1 MLKFVFARR
10 LSGRIFRSF
19 AMALVLL
26 SITFGVFTTH
36 YGSDLIVKSSGNEL
50 RVLSVVLSQ
59 LIQDQFS
66 NLEDSLDGITNNDT
80 LLSQLASSEPR
91 QKWLESYLKSR
102 LKQDAKFLDLMIYD
116 LDGRCVGST
125 DPDWYKIRGRS
136 WGFFKQGLEGFS
148 FPSIYATESMG
159 RVQLVSSPI
168 LIDDQAVGVIVAII
182 DLQQIYGLM
191 DRKIGL
197 SETTDAFLLDRDLQF
212 ITAGRSGIK
221 GLVESHLAST
231 ALASHIKDEFWVG
244 EYAGASGRRVLGT
257 ALKIPGYSWYVVVER
272 DYEDITQQVLSVR
285 RGVIMVTLGLL
296 LVFIIISLGL
306 SRSITRPLM
315 NLVESARTIASGN
328 YHEPVRV
335 VGNIEELAFIG
346 NELDRMRHH
355 VATSQNRLKER
366 LSESEQL
373 RLEGERLAA
382 IGSLAAS
389 LAHEIRNPLNAMSLL
404 LTRLQS
410 LGEEAVK
417 KPIFEDLFGEVRR
430 LDRLVSSILDYAKP
444 IRLDKQPTDLSVL
457 LCAVRDLFHSL
468 AHLNGISLKVEDHC
482 ESLVVLADSDKLKQC
497 LVNLIKNSVDA
508 LGSCGG
514 EVRLSCVA
522 ERGLARIH
530 VVDNGPGI
538 ALHIQEKIFAP
549 FFTTKEQG
557 TGLGLSEVHK
567 IVTAHGGQIELISAQ
582 GGDSSAVPPRGA
594 HFIVS
599 LPLK

>member
-36 YGSDLIVKSSGNEL
+36 YGSDLIVKSSANEL

-102 LKQDAKFLDLMIYD
+102 LKQDSKFLDLMIYD
-116 LDGRCVGST
+116 LEGRCVGST

-136 WGFFKQGLEGFS
+136 WAFFKQGLDGFN

-231 ALASHIKDEFWVG
+231 ALASHIRDEFWVG

-257 ALKIPGYSWYVVVER
+257 ALQIPGYSWYVVVER
-272 DYEDITQQVLSVR
+272 DYNDITQQVLSVR
-285 RGVIMVTLGLL
+285 RGVIVMTLGLL

-315 NLVESARTIASGN
+315 NLVESARTIASGH

-335 VGNIEELAFIG
+335 AGNIEELAFIG

-410 LGEEAVK
+410 LREEAVR

-444 IRLDKQPTDLSVL
+444 IRLNKQPTDLLVL
-457 LCAVRDLFHSL
+457 LCAVRDLFDSL
-468 AHLNGISLKVEDHC
+468 AHSNGISLKVEDHS
-482 ESLVVLADSDKLKQC
+482 ERLVVLADSDKLKQC

-508 LGSCGG
+508 LGPGGG
-514 EVRLSCVA
+514 EIRLSCVA
-522 ERGLARIH
+522 ERGLAKIH

-538 ALHIQEKIFAP
+538 AIHSQEKIFTP

-567 IVTAHGGQIELISAQ
+567 IVTAHGGQIELNRAQ
-582 GGDSSAVPPRGA
+582 GDVSSAVPSPGA
-594 HFIVS
+594 HFVIS
-599 LPLK
+599 IPLK